1 MFSRV
6 GEASLAELELVEAAR
21 LVTVVPLLR
30 SPLRARVERRHVL
43 ANMIG
48 KLAYNLARAAIE

>member
-1 MFSRV
+1 
-6 GEASLAELELVEAAR
+6 